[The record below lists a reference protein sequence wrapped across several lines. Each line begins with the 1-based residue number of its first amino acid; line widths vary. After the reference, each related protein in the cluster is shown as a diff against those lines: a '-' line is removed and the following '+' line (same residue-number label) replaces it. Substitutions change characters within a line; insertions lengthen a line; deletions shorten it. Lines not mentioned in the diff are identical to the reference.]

1 MKEKNQ
7 LKKKVCAA
15 VLAVSLVGQMLP
27 APAAFAAE
35 RANAQGRLE
44 VAMHA
49 ELPSQ
54 GKTFKVTFMN
64 AQGEEITTTAKS
76 AANGNSLIC
85 DKALAAGTYD
95 MTITASGHLA
105 YKQKV
110 TITNGMITKL
120 DLYNSH
126 AVNEGLDAG
135 KQHGIMAVGEIND
148 DGVIDEK
155 DADKMMDAIDAQ
167 STDSSYD
174 LNGDGAVN
182 VGDLA
187 YITANYG
194 KNVQAKQVDV
204 LSGEQVESKVETGKV
219 EKGDIADLTAGKE
232 DTVVQLAPKNEAPI
246 SKENPV
252 EVSLDIAES
261 ATAKVDG
268 LLIAPPAGTNNLITD
283 ATIDVVDANNNTYQ
297 AVLTQAQTMS
307 RDAKLVTATQEKDG
321 TIVVNLGQQIAIKKV
336 TIKVTGASTNLV
348 DIAQVEFVNG
358 MENRIPEPE
367 KSVPELKE
375 PKKLQAGMEP
385 AFSVSWTPQV
395 NITGYEVMVS
405 GGGKE
410 EVFKTTATTLEVRSL
425 SGSSLKTYVPYT
437 IRVRSTNGDWKSAY
451 SEAKTITI
459 LPDGKPQQPT
469 SVEVVGEA
477 EALKVSWESMRDTQ
491 SYAVYYRLSGND
503 GEFTKAVENL
513 TATTYTIKNLQPNVT
528 YDVYVVGANTLGV
541 SDPSD
546 IRTGTTL
553 KAATLRMPKYKLI
566 NTSNGAGV
574 KTNHIESVEICK
586 DSLTVVPENN
596 PFVIVDDSISTYAT
610 RNNWNWGGYH
620 GSDADATLITLD
632 KEYEMDTI
640 RFASS
645 AGHTG
650 DFTARVTVWDE
661 SGKETVAFYNYG
673 GASIGKKKTKTD
685 VNGNRYHELVFE
697 EPKNVKRIRF
707 GFTNTDPGNRTMHLS
722 EVAFYHYDSLA
733 NDIEALFTNDKHIA
747 LCDGVT
753 KETVDKL
760 KARAEAVDSESGEIH
775 PDSASLLLVLEDA
788 YALLDGQLDQEIIDI
803 NNKITAKADDHLN
816 PEKDFVYSLN
826 DFQPLGVA
834 AQAGE
839 ALNVY
844 VGAKD
849 KKQGAS
855 TNLKLVFTQ
864 NYGESAQWQKEVALK
879 VGPNEITV
887 PAVSNRASEDG
898 GAVYVRYTGNSGAEE
913 YSVRVTGGTKIP
925 VLDVSGKTGEARTQ
939 AIEAYVQKLE
949 AYTKDLEQKHDE
961 AGKDKKSVYKDSY
974 NAQTC
979 VLNVTDIVMDG
990 MMYSVPADVVWTA
1003 IQANPAI
1010 TLTNAI
1016 DAMEQELELLYQH
1029 KGLHKNT
1036 TSGTDRYPAQR
1047 LNIRYHKMKEGVF
1060 MYAGGQRIGVG
1071 YDIAKTLS
1079 TMTPVNV
1086 DEQGYAQG
1094 DIKLS
1099 GWGVAHEIGHVINN
1113 KHYTVGEVTNNYYSI
1128 LATGDMR
1135 SDYDNEVY
1143 KAVTSG
1149 GTNDQRTALAMYWQ
1163 LHMAFDNDG
1172 NFKTYDTAEAMK
1184 KNIFFARMDSY
1195 ARNTANAPKTNVAL
1209 SLDSNSKSDN
1219 IIRLACAASEQNMLS
1234 FFEAWGLTYNEAT
1247 KKYAAQFT
1255 TKVKDIQYLKPEA
1268 HAYRLAG
1275 KPRMSENTT
1284 VDAKLEYASQGEKSN
1299 KVTLCLSNSD
1309 KSEAML
1315 GYEIRRNDEVVA
1327 FVPASESTY
1336 VDTISTGNNR
1346 VYTYEVTAYDK
1357 LLNKTKTVKL
1367 DPVKVKHDGTLG
1379 RDKWTATTNM
1389 ISVDDK
1395 PVEDGCANENGTIEK
1410 VSAISR
1416 VIDGKGQ
1423 TYTGKVSQGSP
1434 AITLK
1439 LGETSQ
1445 VTALRYRGE
1454 LTDLKISVSEDGNS
1468 WTEVRSVTVAEL
1480 NRDSQTVTINS
1491 DGSRTIFFEKKDAQ
1505 GNLYVCQAAYVKVEM
1520 PTVAANTDVLIQNI
1534 DLLGPVGDNVEWLSQ
1549 GNSIGKLKSEYV
1561 YDLDKGSKIP
1571 AGSIVFTGVY
1581 KGNPAF
1587 NVVLLKDTEGNI
1599 VGGVDSSGA
1608 TKAHQIILAP
1618 KPEGD
1623 KLGDVSEGS
1632 WIYWIEPD
1640 DIPKNLPNQ
1649 VMVELYRVDAA
1660 EGLTGERLVSN
1671 TLYESVPESLPDI
1684 EFKTESTRVLSD
1696 VKAVQPKVELED
1708 ESSNQGIVKSAMAAV
1723 ASAVRAFVAQ
1733 PAQAAEASV
1742 QTKASNAPSFTMTDG
1757 DKNATLALN
1766 VGNAVQSTV
1775 ALQAAIK
1782 VDGDATKA
1790 TLNWDAALKDALLKD
1805 YRFNAENDTLTVYI
1819 TAKNDL
1825 LNNGAVN
1832 LGTLQMDSEHGT
1844 KSVTLTLEPSRTMVV
1859 DSTYAVNELKG
1870 LAATSHELATNEA
1883 PDSGSGGGVVTPD
1896 RYDIAVESG
1905 VGGTVDVQPKRAKKG
1920 DTVTVTVAPKAGY
1933 AVETVTVLD
1942 AKGKNVE
1949 VQAAGEQKYT
1959 FKMPASKVKVK
1970 ATFKQDGSEQ
1980 PAPNNPF
1987 TDIAPTDYFYES
1999 VLWATEQNL
2008 VAGVADNLFAPQ
2020 MPCTR
2025 AQMVVFLWRTHGCP
2039 QVEADLPF
2047 VDVPEDAYYADAVRW
2062 AVAEGVTGGTTAT
2075 TFSPDM
2081 TLTRGQTVV
2090 FLHREAGSPIVDA
2103 TGFDDVSADA
2113 YYAEAVAW
2121 AVSEK
2126 VTSGTGDNLFSPNL
2140 ACTRAQI
2147 VCFLHKAEM
2156 AKERAAQ

>member
-64 AQGEEITTTAKS
+64 AQGEEITATAKS

-204 LSGEQVESKVETGKV
+204 LSGEQVKPSVSEGTTV
-219 EKGDIADLTAGKE
+219 KGDNIGDLTSGKE

-252 EVSLDIAES
+252 EVSLDVAES
-261 ATAKVDG
+261 AAAKVDG

-297 AVLTQAQTMS
+297 AVLTQAQTLS

-321 TIVVNLGQQIAIKKV
+321 TIVVNLGTQIAIKKV

-367 KSVPELKE
+367 KSVPEINALTQLSAGNE
-375 PKKLQAGMEP
+375 PS
-385 AFSVSWTPQV
+385 FSVSWTPQV

-405 GGGKE
+405 GNGKE
-410 EVFKTTATTLEVRSL
+410 QVFSTKDTSLTVKEV
-425 SGSSLKTYVPYT
+425 GSAKLKSYVPYT
-437 IRVRSTNGDWKSAY
+437 VRVRSTNGDWKSSY

-459 LPDGKPQQPT
+459 KPESVPPAPENLDVEGIVDGI
-469 SVEVVGEA
+469 SV
-477 EALKVSWESMRDTQ
+477 KWKDMRDTQ
-491 SYAVYYRLSGND
+491 TYSIYYRAK
-503 GEFTKAVENL
+503 GETDFKV
-513 TATTYTIKNLQPNVT
+513 IPNVT
-528 YDVYVVGANTLGV
+528 GTSYTIRDLTPNTTYELYMIGHNERGD
-541 SDPSD
+541 SPQSEH
-546 IRTGTTL
+546 
-553 KAATLRMPKYKLI
+553 KEATPINATELRMPKYQLI
-566 NTSNGAGV
+566 NTSNGHGQ
-574 KTNHIESVEICK
+574 KTKHIEAVTLGDVKVE
-586 DSLTVVPENN
+586 D
-596 PFVIVDDSISTYAT
+596 PFAIVDDSLDSYVV
-610 RNNWNWGGYH
+610 RQDWDWGWHYNR
-620 GSDADATLITLD
+620 DKAPIITLD
-632 KEYEMDTI
+632 QEYEMDTI
-640 RFASS
+640 RFSGES
-645 AGHTG
+645 
-650 DFTARVTVWDE
+650 DYMDYSNVRVTVWDATGHE
-661 SGKETVAFYNYG
+661 KEVLVHPGNTGSVRA
-673 GASIGKKKTKTD
+673 KKDK
-685 VNGNRYHELVFE
+685 NGNTYQELIFDAPEKV
-697 EPKNVKRIRF
+697 KKIRIGLAHGSSSRKRI
-707 GFTNTDPGNRTMHLS
+707 TIS

-733 NDIEALFTNDKHIA
+733 NDIEALFTDGTHIA
-747 LCDGVT
+747 LRDD
-753 KETVDKL
+753 VDAAKVNEL
-760 KARAEAVDSESGEIH
+760 KARAVAVDEESGEIH
-775 PDSASLLLVLEDA
+775 PDSESLLLTLKEA
-788 YALLDGQLDQEIIDI
+788 EELLKGQMDRDIIAVNNRVTVNADGHLDMAFPLSD
-803 NNKITAKADDHLN
+803 L
-816 PEKDFVYSLN
+816 
-826 DFQPLGVA
+826 QPLGVTV
-834 AQAGE
+834 QKNE

-844 VGAKD
+844 VGAEG
-849 KKQGAS
+849 KKQGEA

-864 NYGESAQWQKEVALK
+864 TFGEASHWQKEIPLK
-879 VGPNEITV
+879 VGAN
-887 PAVSNRASEDG
+887 AVSAEDVAKRTNEAG
-898 GAVYVRYTGNSGAEE
+898 GAVYVRYHGDAGKEA

-925 VLDVSGKTGEARTQ
+925 VLDVSGKTGETRTQ
-939 AIEAYVQKLE
+939 AIQAYVDKLDAYSQSLQAKHEEAGATDGSMHKEAY
-949 AYTKDLEQKHDE
+949 
-961 AGKDKKSVYKDSY
+961 
-974 NAQTC
+974 NAETC
-979 VLNVTDIVMDG
+979 VFNVTDIVMNG
-990 MMYSVPADVVWTA
+990 MMYSVPADVVWKA
-1003 IQANPAI
+1003 INENGNPTETLTQAI
-1010 TLTNAI
+1010 T
-1016 DAMEQELELLYQH
+1016 AMEQEVELLYQH
-1029 KGLHKNT
+1029 KGLHKSE
-1036 TSGTDRYPAQR
+1036 TSGTDLFPAQR
-1047 LNIRYHKMKEGVF
+1047 LNVRYQKMFDGAF
-1060 MYAGGQRIGVG
+1060 MYAGGKHMGVG
-1071 YDIAKTLS
+1071 YSIAGILS
-1079 TMTPVNV
+1079 KMTPVETDSKGNAI
-1086 DEQGYAQG
+1086 D
-1094 DIKLS
+1094 DINLS

-1163 LHMAFDNDG
+1163 LHMAFDKDG
-1172 NFKTYDTAEAMK
+1172 NFKTYDTADAMK
-1184 KNIFFARMDSY
+1184 KNLFFARMDSY
-1195 ARNTANAPKTNVAL
+1195 ARNPGSAPKPGDVSL
-1209 SLDSNSKSDN
+1209 SLEKNSTSDN

-1247 KKYAAQFT
+1247 KKYAEQFIN
-1255 TKVKDIQYLKPEA
+1255 KVKDIQYLKPEA
-1268 HAYRLAG
+1268 HRYRLADG
-1275 KPRMSENTT
+1275 KGMASDT
-1284 VDAKLEYASQGEKSN
+1284 VAHATLNYSASGFDSN
-1299 KVTLCLSNSD
+1299 KVTLTLSNTGNAND
-1309 KSEAML
+1309 ML
-1315 GYEIRRNDEVVA
+1315 GYEIRRNGEVVA
-1327 FVPASESTY
+1327 FVPAEKTSY

-1346 VYTYEVTAYDK
+1346 VYNYEVTAYDK
-1357 LLNKTKTVKL
+1357 LLSKTKTVKL
-1367 DPVKVKHDGTLG
+1367 DPVKVTHDGTLG

-1395 PVEDGCANENGTIEK
+1395 PVEDGCAKEDGTVEK

-1445 VTALRYRGE
+1445 VIALRYRGE

-1480 NRDSQTVTINS
+1480 KRDSQTVTINS

-1520 PTVAANTDVLIQNI
+1520 PTVAANTDVSIQNI

-1549 GNSIGKLKSEYV
+1549 GNSIGKLKSDYQYGATEA
-1561 YDLDKGSKIP
+1561 DKIP
-1571 AGSIVFTGVY
+1571 QGSIVFTGVY

-1587 NVVLLKDTEGNI
+1587 NVVVLKDENGKI
-1599 VGGVDSSGA
+1599 VDGS
-1608 TKAHQIILAP
+1608 QIIMAEAP
-1618 KPEGD
+1618 KGE
-1623 KLGDVSEGS
+1623 KLGDVSEGA
-1632 WIYWIEPD
+1632 WIYWIEPK
-1640 DIPKNLPNQ
+1640 DIPENLPTQ
-1649 VMVELYRVDAA
+1649 VKAELYRVDDPKTMA
-1660 EGLTGERLVSN
+1660 GQRLVSDN
-1671 TLYESVPESLPDI
+1671 LYHEVPTKENMPEIELTHKASRSLDTI
-1684 EFKTESTRVLSD
+1684 
-1696 VKAVQPKVELED
+1696 KAVQPKAYMEE
-1708 ESSNQGIVKSAMAAV
+1708 EASNQGIVKSVMAAV

-1742 QTKASNAPSFTMTDG
+1742 QTKASNAPSFTMTGG

-1790 TLNWDAALKDALLKD
+1790 NLNWDAALKDALLKD

-1859 DSTYAVNELKG
+1859 DSTYAVNKLNG

-1883 PDSGSGGGVVTPD
+1883 PDSGSGGSGSGGGVVTPE

-1933 AVETVTVLD
+1933 AVDTVTVLD

>member
-1 MKEKNQ
+1 MTGKQ
-7 LKKKVCAA
+7 PLKKKVCAA

-35 RANAQGRLE
+35 RVNAQGRLE

-64 AQGEEITTTAKS
+64 AQGEEITATAKS

-167 STDSSYD
+167 STDSSFD

-204 LSGEQVESKVETGKV
+204 LSGEQVKPSVSEGTTVENGKI
-219 EKGDIADLTAGKE
+219 EDLTSGKE

-252 EVSLDIAES
+252 EVSLDVAES
-261 ATAKVDG
+261 AAAKVDG

-321 TIVVNLGQQIAIKKV
+321 TIVVNLGTQIAIKKV

-469 SVEVVGEA
+469 GVEVVGEA

-503 GEFTKAVENL
+503 GEFTEAVENL
-513 TATTYTIKNLQPNVT
+513 TATTYTIKKLQPNVK

-541 SDPSD
+541 SEPSD

-610 RNNWNWGGYH
+610 RNSWNWGGH
-620 GSDADATLITLD
+620 HDSDADATMFTLD
-632 KEYEMDTI
+632 NEYEMDTI

-661 SGKETVAFYNYG
+661 EGNETVAFYNYK

-697 EPKNVKRIRF
+697 HPQKVKSIRF
-707 GFTNTDPGNRTMHLS
+707 GFTKTNPGNKTMHLS
-722 EVAFYHYDSLA
+722 EVAFYEYDSLA

-747 LCDGVT
+747 LRDDVT
-753 KETVDKL
+753 REKVDAL
-760 KARAEAVDSESGEIH
+760 EARAKAVDSESGEIH

-788 YALLDGQLDQEIIDI
+788 YALLDGQLDKEIIDI
-803 NNKITAKADDHLN
+803 NNKVTAKSDGHL
-816 PEKDFVYSLN
+816 DFVYGLN
-826 DFQPLGVA
+826 DFQPLGVT

-864 NYGESAQWQKEVALK
+864 NHGESAQWQKEVALK

-887 PAVSNRASEDG
+887 PAVSNRGSEDG

-949 AYTKDLEQKHDE
+949 AYTKDLEQKHAE
-961 AGKDKKSVYKDSY
+961 AADGGVHTGTY

-990 MMYSVPADVVWTA
+990 MMYSVPADVVWNA
-1003 IQANPAI
+1003 IKANPTT
-1010 TLTNAI
+1010 TLANAVA
-1016 DAMEQELELLYQH
+1016 AMEQELELLYQH

-1086 DEQGYAQG
+1086 DEQGNAQG

-1172 NFKTYDTAEAMK
+1172 NFKIYDTADAMK
-1184 KNIFFARMDSY
+1184 KSLFFARMDSY
-1195 ARNTANAPKTNVAL
+1195 ARNTANAPKTNEAL

-1234 FFEAWGLTYNEAT
+1234 FFEAWGFTYNNVT
-1247 KKYAAQFT
+1247 KKYAEQFT

-1268 HAYRLAG
+1268 HEYRLADG
-1275 KPRMSENTT
+1275 QGMASDT
-1284 VDAKLEYASQGEKSN
+1284 VAHATLNYSASGIDSN
-1299 KVTLCLSNSD
+1299 KVTLNLSNTGNAND
-1309 KSEAML
+1309 ML
-1315 GYEIRRNDEVVA
+1315 GYEIRRNGEVVA

-1346 VYTYEVTAYDK
+1346 VCNYEVTAYDK
-1357 LLNKTKTVKL
+1357 LLSKTKTVKL

-1379 RDKWTATTNM
+1379 RDKWVATTNM
-1389 ISVDDK
+1389 TSVDDK
-1395 PVEDGCANENGTIEK
+1395 PVEDGCANENGTVEK

-1581 KGNPAF
+1581 KA
-1587 NVVLLKDTEGNI
+1587 
-1599 VGGVDSSGA
+1599 
-1608 TKAHQIILAP
+1608 
-1618 KPEGD
+1618 
-1623 KLGDVSEGS
+1623 DV
-1632 WIYWIEPD
+1632 
-1640 DIPKNLPNQ
+1640 
-1649 VMVELYRVDAA
+1649 R
-1660 EGLTGERLVSN
+1660 
-1671 TLYESVPESLPDI
+1671 
-1684 EFKTESTRVLSD
+1684 
-1696 VKAVQPKVELED
+1696 
-1708 ESSNQGIVKSAMAAV
+1708 
-1723 ASAVRAFVAQ
+1723 
-1733 PAQAAEASV
+1733 
-1742 QTKASNAPSFTMTDG
+1742 
-1757 DKNATLALN
+1757 
-1766 VGNAVQSTV
+1766 
-1775 ALQAAIK
+1775 
-1782 VDGDATKA
+1782 
-1790 TLNWDAALKDALLKD
+1790 
-1805 YRFNAENDTLTVYI
+1805 
-1819 TAKNDL
+1819 
-1825 LNNGAVN
+1825 
-1832 LGTLQMDSEHGT
+1832 
-1844 KSVTLTLEPSRTMVV
+1844 
-1859 DSTYAVNELKG
+1859 
-1870 LAATSHELATNEA
+1870 
-1883 PDSGSGGGVVTPD
+1883 
-1896 RYDIAVESG
+1896 
-1905 VGGTVDVQPKRAKKG
+1905 
-1920 DTVTVTVAPKAGY
+1920 
-1933 AVETVTVLD
+1933 
-1942 AKGKNVE
+1942 
-1949 VQAAGEQKYT
+1949 
-1959 FKMPASKVKVK
+1959 
-1970 ATFKQDGSEQ
+1970 
-1980 PAPNNPF
+1980 
-1987 TDIAPTDYFYES
+1987 
-1999 VLWATEQNL
+1999 
-2008 VAGVADNLFAPQ
+2008 
-2020 MPCTR
+2020 
-2025 AQMVVFLWRTHGCP
+2025 
-2039 QVEADLPF
+2039 
-2047 VDVPEDAYYADAVRW
+2047 
-2062 AVAEGVTGGTTAT
+2062 
-2075 TFSPDM
+2075 
-2081 TLTRGQTVV
+2081 
-2090 FLHREAGSPIVDA
+2090 
-2103 TGFDDVSADA
+2103 
-2113 YYAEAVAW
+2113 
-2121 AVSEK
+2121 
-2126 VTSGTGDNLFSPNL
+2126 
-2140 ACTRAQI
+2140 
-2147 VCFLHKAEM
+2147 
-2156 AKERAAQ
+2156 

>member
-1 MKEKNQ
+1 M
-7 LKKKVCAA
+7 
-15 VLAVSLVGQMLP
+15 
-27 APAAFAAE
+27 
-35 RANAQGRLE
+35 
-44 VAMHA
+44 
-49 ELPSQ
+49 
-54 GKTFKVTFMN
+54 
-64 AQGEEITTTAKS
+64 
-76 AANGNSLIC
+76 
-85 DKALAAGTYD
+85 
-95 MTITASGHLA
+95 
-105 YKQKV
+105 
-110 TITNGMITKL
+110 
-120 DLYNSH
+120 
-126 AVNEGLDAG
+126 
-135 KQHGIMAVGEIND
+135 
-148 DGVIDEK
+148 
-155 DADKMMDAIDAQ
+155 
-167 STDSSYD
+167 
-174 LNGDGAVN
+174 
-182 VGDLA
+182 
-187 YITANYG
+187 
-194 KNVQAKQVDV
+194 
-204 LSGEQVESKVETGKV
+204 
-219 EKGDIADLTAGKE
+219 
-232 DTVVQLAPKNEAPI
+232 
-246 SKENPV
+246 
-252 EVSLDIAES
+252 
-261 ATAKVDG
+261 
-268 LLIAPPAGTNNLITD
+268 
-283 ATIDVVDANNNTYQ
+283 
-297 AVLTQAQTMS
+297 
-307 RDAKLVTATQEKDG
+307 
-321 TIVVNLGQQIAIKKV
+321 
-336 TIKVTGASTNLV
+336 
-348 DIAQVEFVNG
+348 
-358 MENRIPEPE
+358 
-367 KSVPELKE
+367 
-375 PKKLQAGMEP
+375 
-385 AFSVSWTPQV
+385 
-395 NITGYEVMVS
+395 
-405 GGGKE
+405 
-410 EVFKTTATTLEVRSL
+410 
-425 SGSSLKTYVPYT
+425 
-437 IRVRSTNGDWKSAY
+437 
-451 SEAKTITI
+451 
-459 LPDGKPQQPT
+459 
-469 SVEVVGEA
+469 
-477 EALKVSWESMRDTQ
+477 
-491 SYAVYYRLSGND
+491 
-503 GEFTKAVENL
+503 
-513 TATTYTIKNLQPNVT
+513 
-528 YDVYVVGANTLGV
+528 
-541 SDPSD
+541 
-546 IRTGTTL
+546 
-553 KAATLRMPKYKLI
+553 
-566 NTSNGAGV
+566 
-574 KTNHIESVEICK
+574 
-586 DSLTVVPENN
+586 
-596 PFVIVDDSISTYAT
+596 
-610 RNNWNWGGYH
+610 
-620 GSDADATLITLD
+620 
-632 KEYEMDTI
+632 
-640 RFASS
+640 
-645 AGHTG
+645 
-650 DFTARVTVWDE
+650 
-661 SGKETVAFYNYG
+661 
-673 GASIGKKKTKTD
+673 
-685 VNGNRYHELVFE
+685 
-697 EPKNVKRIRF
+697 
-707 GFTNTDPGNRTMHLS
+707 
-722 EVAFYHYDSLA
+722 
-733 NDIEALFTNDKHIA
+733 
-747 LCDGVT
+747 
-753 KETVDKL
+753 
-760 KARAEAVDSESGEIH
+760 
-775 PDSASLLLVLEDA
+775 
-788 YALLDGQLDQEIIDI
+788 
-803 NNKITAKADDHLN
+803 
-816 PEKDFVYSLN
+816 
-826 DFQPLGVA
+826 
-834 AQAGE
+834 
-839 ALNVY
+839 
-844 VGAKD
+844 
-849 KKQGAS
+849 
-855 TNLKLVFTQ
+855 FTQ
-864 NYGESAQWQKEVALK
+864 NYGESSQWKDEVALN
-879 VGPNEITV
+879 VGPNVVTV
-887 PAVSNRASEDG
+887 PDISKRKSESG
-898 GAVYVRYTGNSGAEE
+898 GAVYVRYVGRGSAEQ
-913 YSVRVTGGTKIP
+913 YSVRVSGGTKIP
-925 VLDVSGKTGEARTQ
+925 VLDVSGKNGKARAEAVSTYVNKLKTYVEGLNKTHNDATNQVGSVHTGE
-939 AIEAYVQKLE
+939 
-949 AYTKDLEQKHDE
+949 
-961 AGKDKKSVYKDSY
+961 YKP
-974 NAQTC
+974 TEC
-979 VLNVTDIVMDG
+979 VLNVTDIVMNG
-990 MMYSVPADVVWTA
+990 MMYSVSADAVWRA
-1003 IQANPAI
+1003 ISAKGNPTE
-1010 TLTNAI
+1010 TLTQAI
-1016 DAMEQELELLYQH
+1016 AAMEQEVELLYQH

-1036 TSGTDRYPAQR
+1036 SSGTDRFPCQR
-1047 LNIRYHKMKEGVF
+1047 LNIRYHKMNDGVF

-1071 YDIAKTLS
+1071 YSIADILS
-1079 TMTPVNV
+1079 TMVPVQPDEKGNV
-1086 DEQGYAQG
+1086 KKE
-1094 DIKLS
+1094 DIKWS

-1149 GTNDQRTALAMYWQ
+1149 GTNDLRTALAMYWQ

-1172 NFKTYDTAEAMK
+1172 NFKTYDTAEEMK
-1184 KNIFFARMDSY
+1184 KNLFFARMDSY
-1195 ARNTANAPKTNVAL
+1195 SRKPDSAPKPGDEAL
-1209 SLDSNSKSDN
+1209 SLKDGNKDAGKSDKM
-1219 IIRLACAASEQNMLS
+1219 IRLACAASEQNMLS
-1234 FFEAWGLTYNEAT
+1234 FFEAWGFTYNEAT
-1247 KKYAAQFT
+1247 KQYAVQFKT
-1255 TKVKDIQYLKPEA
+1255 PVKDIQYLKPEA
-1268 HAYRLAG
+1268 HQYRLAG
-1275 KPRMSENTT
+1275 GKGMASGTT
-1284 VDAKLEYASQGEKSN
+1284 AEATLSYSASGIDSN
-1299 KVTLCLSNSD
+1299 KVTLTLSNTGHEND
-1309 KSEAML
+1309 ML
-1315 GYEIRRNDEVVA
+1315 GYEIRRNGELVA

-1346 VYTYEVTAYDK
+1346 VYNYEVTAYDK
-1357 LLNKTKTVKL
+1357 LLKKTDTVKL
-1367 DPVKVKHDGTLG
+1367 EPVKVKHDGTLG

-1389 ISVDDK
+1389 TSDADQYITADGQNGYC
-1395 PVEDGCANENGTIEK
+1395 EDTTI
-1410 VSAISR
+1410 SAISR
-1416 VIDGKGQ
+1416 VIDGKGE
-1423 TYTGKVSQGSP
+1423 TYTGKVSKETP

-1439 LGETSQ
+1439 LGENSQ

-1480 NRDSQTVTINS
+1480 NSDSQTVTINS
-1491 DGSRTIFFEKKDAQ
+1491 DVSRTIFFEKKDAP

-1520 PTVAANTDVLIQNI
+1520 PTVAANTDVSIKNI

-1599 VGGVDSSGA
+1599 VGGEDSSGA

-1618 KPEGD
+1618 DPQGD

-1640 DIPKNLPNQ
+1640 DIPEKLPNQ

-1708 ESSNQGIVKSAMAAV
+1708 ESSNQGIVKSVMAAV

-1733 PAQAAEASV
+1733 PAQAAE

-1757 DKNATLALN
+1757 DKNTTLALN

-1859 DSTYAVNELKG
+1859 DSTYAVNELEG

-1883 PDSGSGGGVVTPD
+1883 PDSGSGGSGSGGGVVTPD

-1933 AVETVTVLD
+1933 AVETVTVFD

>member
-44 VAMHA
+44 VVMHA

-54 GKTFKVTFMN
+54 GKTFEVTLMN
-64 AQGEEITTTAKS
+64 AQGEEIIATAKS

-95 MTITASGHLA
+95 MTITASGYLT
-105 YKQKV
+105 YTQKV
-110 TITNGMITKL
+110 KIANGMITKL

-135 KQHGIMAVGEIND
+135 KQRGIMAVGEIND

-167 STDSSYD
+167 STDSSFD

-194 KNVQAKQVDV
+194 KNIQAKQVDV
-204 LSGEQVESKVETGKV
+204 LSGEQVKPSVSEGTTV
-219 EKGDIADLTAGKE
+219 KGDNIGDLTSGKE

-252 EVSLDIAES
+252 EVSLDVAES
-261 ATAKVDG
+261 AAAKVDG

-321 TIVVNLGQQIAIKKV
+321 TIVVNLGTQIAIKKV

-367 KSVPELKE
+367 KSVPEIKE
-375 PKKLQAGMEP
+375 LTQISAGNDP
-385 AFSVSWTPQV
+385 SFSVSWTPQV

-405 GGGKE
+405 GNGKE
-410 EVFKTTATTLEVRSL
+410 QVFSTKDTSLTVKEV
-425 SGSSLKTYVPYT
+425 GSAKLKSYVPYT
-437 IRVRSTNGDWKSAY
+437 VRVRSTNGDWKSSY

-459 LPDGKPQQPT
+459 KPESVPPAPENLDVEGIVDGI
-469 SVEVVGEA
+469 SV
-477 EALKVSWESMRDTQ
+477 KWKDMRDTQ
-491 SYAVYYRLSGND
+491 TYSIYYRAK
-503 GEFTKAVENL
+503 GETDFKVIPNVIGTSYTIRDL
-513 TATTYTIKNLQPNVT
+513 TPNTTYELYMIGHNERGDSPQSEHKE
-528 YDVYVVGANTLGV
+528 
-541 SDPSD
+541 
-546 IRTGTTL
+546 
-553 KAATLRMPKYKLI
+553 ATPINATELRMPKYQLI
-566 NTSNGAGV
+566 NTSNGHGQ
-574 KTNHIESVEICK
+574 KTKHIEAVTLGDVKVE
-586 DSLTVVPENN
+586 D
-596 PFVIVDDSISTYAT
+596 PFAIVDDSLDSYVV
-610 RNNWNWGGYH
+610 RQDWDWGWHYNR
-620 GSDADATLITLD
+620 DKAPIITLD
-632 KEYEMDTI
+632 QEYEMDTI
-640 RFASS
+640 RFSGES
-645 AGHTG
+645 
-650 DFTARVTVWDE
+650 DYMDYSNVRVTVWDATGHE
-661 SGKETVAFYNYG
+661 KEVLVHPGNTGSVRA
-673 GASIGKKKTKTD
+673 KKDK
-685 VNGNRYHELVFE
+685 NGNTYQELIFDAPEKV
-697 EPKNVKRIRF
+697 KKIRIGLAHGSSSRKRI
-707 GFTNTDPGNRTMHLS
+707 TIS

-733 NDIEALFTNDKHIA
+733 NDIEALFTDGTHIA
-747 LCDGVT
+747 LRDD
-753 KETVDKL
+753 VDAAKVNEL
-760 KARAEAVDSESGEIH
+760 KARAVAVDEESGEIH
-775 PDSASLLLVLEDA
+775 PDSESLLLTLKEA
-788 YALLDGQLDQEIIDI
+788 EKLLKGQMDRDIIAV
-803 NNKITAKADDHLN
+803 NNRVTVKADGHLDMAF
-816 PEKDFVYSLN
+816 PLSDL
-826 DFQPLGVA
+826 QPLGVTV
-834 AQAGE
+834 QKNE

-844 VGAKD
+844 VGAEG
-849 KKQGAS
+849 KKQGEA

-864 NYGESAQWQKEVALK
+864 TFGEASHWQKEIPLK
-879 VGPNEITV
+879 VGANAISAEDVAKRTNE
-887 PAVSNRASEDG
+887 AG
-898 GAVYVRYTGNSGAEE
+898 GAVYVRYHGDAGKEA

-925 VLDVSGKTGEARTQ
+925 VLDVSGKTGETRTQ
-939 AIEAYVQKLE
+939 AIQAYVDKLDAYSQSLQAKHEEAGATDGSMHKEAY
-949 AYTKDLEQKHDE
+949 
-961 AGKDKKSVYKDSY
+961 
-974 NAQTC
+974 NAETC
-979 VLNVTDIVMDG
+979 VFNVTDIVMNG
-990 MMYSVPADVVWTA
+990 MMYSVPANVVWKA
-1003 IQANPAI
+1003 INENGNPTETLTQAI
-1010 TLTNAI
+1010 T
-1016 DAMEQELELLYQH
+1016 AMEQEVELLYQH
-1029 KGLHKNT
+1029 KGLHKSE
-1036 TSGTDRYPAQR
+1036 TSGTDRFPAQR
-1047 LNIRYHKMKEGVF
+1047 LNVRYQKMFDGAF
-1060 MYAGGQRIGVG
+1060 MYAGGKHMGVG
-1071 YDIAKTLS
+1071 YSIAGILS
-1079 TMTPVNV
+1079 KMTPVETDSKGNAI
-1086 DEQGYAQG
+1086 D
-1094 DIKLS
+1094 DINLS

-1184 KNIFFARMDSY
+1184 KNLFFARMDSY

-1599 VGGVDSSGA
+1599 VGGEDSSGA

-1618 KPEGD
+1618 DPQGD

-1640 DIPKNLPNQ
+1640 DIPEKLPNQ

-1708 ESSNQGIVKSAMAAV
+1708 ESSNQGIVKSVMAAV

-1733 PAQAAEASV
+1733 PAQAAE

-1757 DKNATLALN
+1757 DKNTTLALN

-1859 DSTYAVNELKG
+1859 DSTYAVNELEG

-1883 PDSGSGGGVVTPD
+1883 PDSGSGGSGSGGGVVTPD

-2047 VDVPEDAYYADAVRW
+2047 VDVPEDACYADAVRW

>member
-1 MKEKNQ
+1 M
-7 LKKKVCAA
+7 KKKVCAA

-35 RANAQGRLE
+35 RVNAQGRLE

-64 AQGEEITTTAKS
+64 AQGEEITATAKS

-167 STDSSYD
+167 STDSSFD

-204 LSGEQVESKVETGKV
+204 LSGEQVKPSVSEGTTVENGKI
-219 EKGDIADLTAGKE
+219 EDLTSGKE

-252 EVSLDIAES
+252 EVSLDVAES
-261 ATAKVDG
+261 AAAKVDG

-321 TIVVNLGQQIAIKKV
+321 TIVVNLGTQIAIKKV

-469 SVEVVGEA
+469 GVEVVGEA

-503 GEFTKAVENL
+503 GEFTEAVENL
-513 TATTYTIKNLQPNVT
+513 TATTYTIKKLQPNVK

-541 SDPSD
+541 SEPSD

-610 RNNWNWGGYH
+610 RNSWNWGGH
-620 GSDADATLITLD
+620 HDSDADATMFTLD
-632 KEYEMDTI
+632 NEYEMDTI

-661 SGKETVAFYNYG
+661 EGNETVAFYNYN

-697 EPKNVKRIRF
+697 HPQKVKSIRF
-707 GFTNTDPGNRTMHLS
+707 GFTNSWSGNKTMNLS
-722 EVAFYHYDSLA
+722 EVAFYEYDSLA

-747 LCDGVT
+747 LRDDVT
-753 KETVDKL
+753 KEKVDKL

-775 PDSASLLLVLEDA
+775 PDSASLLLVLKDA
-788 YALLDGQLDQEIIDI
+788 YALLDGQLDKEIIDI
-803 NNKITAKADDHLN
+803 NNKVTAKSDGHL
-816 PEKDFVYSLN
+816 DFVYGLN
-826 DFQPLGVA
+826 DFQPLGVT

-939 AIEAYVQKLE
+939 VIEAYVQKLE
-949 AYTKDLEQKHDE
+949 ACTKDLEQKHAE
-961 AGKDKKSVYKDSY
+961 AADGGVHTGTY

-990 MMYSVPADVVWTA
+990 MMYSVPADVVWNA
-1003 IQANPAI
+1003 IKANPTT
-1010 TLTNAI
+1010 TLANAVA
-1016 DAMEQELELLYQH
+1016 AMEQELELLYQH

-1163 LHMAFDNDG
+1163 LHMAFDKDG
-1172 NFKTYDTAEAMK
+1172 NFKTYDTADAMK
-1184 KNIFFARMDSY
+1184 KNLFFARMDSY

-1234 FFEAWGLTYNEAT
+1234 FFDAWGFTYNNAT
-1247 KKYAAQFT
+1247 KKYAEQFT

-1268 HAYRLAG
+1268 HEYRLADG
-1275 KPRMSENTT
+1275 QGMASNTVAHAT
-1284 VDAKLEYASQGEKSN
+1284 LNYSASGIDSN
-1299 KVTLCLSNSD
+1299 KVTLTLSNTGNAND
-1309 KSEAML
+1309 ML
-1315 GYEIRRNDEVVA
+1315 GYEIRRNGEVVA

-1379 RDKWTATTNM
+1379 RDKWVATTNM
-1389 ISVDDK
+1389 TSVDDK
-1395 PVEDGCANENGTIEK
+1395 PVEDGCAKEDGTVEK

-1416 VIDGKGQ
+1416 VIDGKGE
-1423 TYTGKVSQGSP
+1423 TYTGKVSKETP

-1439 LGETSQ
+1439 LGENSQ

-1468 WTEVRSVTVAEL
+1468 WTEVRSVTVVEL
-1480 NRDSQTVTINS
+1480 NSDSQTVTINS

-1520 PTVAANTDVLIQNI
+1520 PTVAANTDVSIQNI

-1561 YDLDKGSKIP
+1561 YDLDKGSTIP

-1587 NVVLLKDTEGNI
+1587 NVVVLKDENGKI
-1599 VGGVDSSGA
+1599 VDGS
-1608 TKAHQIILAP
+1608 QIIMAEAP
-1618 KPEGD
+1618 KGE
-1623 KLGDVSEGS
+1623 KLGDVSEGA
-1632 WIYWIEPD
+1632 WIYWIEPK
-1640 DIPKNLPNQ
+1640 DIPENLPTQ
-1649 VMVELYRVDAA
+1649 VKAELYRVDDPKTMA
-1660 EGLTGERLVSN
+1660 GQRLVSDN
-1671 TLYESVPESLPDI
+1671 LYHEVPTKENMPEIELTHKASKSLDTI
-1684 EFKTESTRVLSD
+1684 
-1696 VKAVQPKVELED
+1696 KAVQPKAYMED
-1708 ESSNQGIVKSAMAAV
+1708 EASNQGIVKSAMAAV

-1859 DSTYAVNELKG
+1859 DSTYAVNKLNG

-1883 PDSGSGGGVVTPD
+1883 PDSGSGGSGSGGGVVTPE

-2039 QVEADLPF
+2039 QVEANLPF

>member
-64 AQGEEITTTAKS
+64 AQGEEITATAKS

-167 STDSSYD
+167 STDSSFD

-204 LSGEQVESKVETGKV
+204 LSGEQVKPSVSEGTTV
-219 EKGDIADLTAGKE
+219 KGDNIGDLTSGKE

-246 SKENPV
+246 SEENPV
-252 EVSLDIAES
+252 EVSLDVAES
-261 ATAKVDG
+261 AAAKVDG
-268 LLIAPPAGTNNLITD
+268 LLIALPAGTNNLITD

-297 AVLTQAQTMS
+297 AVLTQAQTLS

-321 TIVVNLGQQIAIKKV
+321 TIVVNLGTQIAIKKV

-367 KSVPELKE
+367 KSVPEITALT
-375 PKKLQAGMEP
+375 QISAGNDP
-385 AFSVSWTPQV
+385 SFSVSWTPQV

-405 GGGKE
+405 GNGKE
-410 EVFKTTATTLEVRSL
+410 QVFSTKDTSLTVKEV
-425 SGSSLKTYVPYT
+425 GSAKLKSYVPYT
-437 IRVRSTNGDWKSAY
+437 VRVRSTNGDWKSAY

-459 LPDGKPQQPT
+459 KPESAPPAPENLDIKGIVDGITVKW
-469 SVEVVGEA
+469 
-477 EALKVSWESMRDTQ
+477 KDMRDTQ
-491 SYAVYYRLSGND
+491 TYSIYYRVKG
-503 GEFTKAVENL
+503 
-513 TATTYTIKNLQPNVT
+513 TADFKVIPNVT
-528 YDVYVVGANTLGV
+528 GTSYTIRDLTPNTTYELYMIGHNECGD
-541 SDPSD
+541 SERSE
-546 IRTGTTL
+546 L
-553 KAATLRMPKYKLI
+553 KEATPVNAKALLMPKYQLI
-566 NTSNGAGV
+566 NTSNGHGQ
-574 KTNHIESVEICK
+574 KTKHIEAVTLGDVKVE
-586 DSLTVVPENN
+586 D
-596 PFVIVDDSISTYAT
+596 PFAIVDDSLDSYVV
-610 RNNWNWGGYH
+610 RQDWDWGWHYNR
-620 GSDADATLITLD
+620 DKAPIITLD
-632 KEYEMDTI
+632 QEYEMDTI
-640 RFASS
+640 RFSGES
-645 AGHTG
+645 
-650 DFTARVTVWDE
+650 DYMDYSNVRVTVWDATGHE
-661 SGKETVAFYNYG
+661 KEVLVHPGNTGSVRA
-673 GASIGKKKTKTD
+673 KKDK
-685 VNGNRYHELVFE
+685 NGNTYQELIFDAPEKV
-697 EPKNVKRIRF
+697 KKIRIGLAHGSSSRKRI
-707 GFTNTDPGNRTMHLS
+707 TIS

-733 NDIEALFTNDKHIA
+733 NDIEALFTDGTHIA
-747 LCDGVT
+747 LRDD
-753 KETVDKL
+753 VDAAKVNEL
-760 KARAEAVDSESGEIH
+760 KARAVAVDEESGEIH
-775 PDSASLLLVLEDA
+775 PDSESLLLTLKEA
-788 YALLDGQLDQEIIDI
+788 EELLKGQMDRDIIAV
-803 NNKITAKADDHLN
+803 NNRVTVKADGHLDMAF
-816 PEKDFVYSLN
+816 PLSDL
-826 DFQPLGVA
+826 QPLGVTV
-834 AQAGE
+834 QKNE

-844 VGAKD
+844 VGAEG
-849 KKQGAS
+849 KKQGEA

-864 NYGESAQWQKEVALK
+864 TFGEASHWQKEIPLK
-879 VGPNEITV
+879 VGANAISAEDVAKRTNE
-887 PAVSNRASEDG
+887 AG
-898 GAVYVRYTGNSGAEE
+898 GAVYVRYHGDAGKEA

-925 VLDVSGKTGEARTQ
+925 VLDVSGKTGETRTQ
-939 AIEAYVQKLE
+939 AIQAYVDKLDAYSQSLQAKHEEAGATDGSMHKEAY
-949 AYTKDLEQKHDE
+949 
-961 AGKDKKSVYKDSY
+961 
-974 NAQTC
+974 NAETC
-979 VLNVTDIVMDG
+979 VFNVTDIVMNG
-990 MMYSVPADVVWTA
+990 MMYSVPANVVWKA
-1003 IQANPAI
+1003 INENGNPTETLTQAI
-1010 TLTNAI
+1010 T
-1016 DAMEQELELLYQH
+1016 AMEQEVELLYQH
-1029 KGLHKNT
+1029 KGLHKSE
-1036 TSGTDRYPAQR
+1036 TSGTDRFPAQR
-1047 LNIRYHKMKEGVF
+1047 LNVRYQKMFDGAF
-1060 MYAGGQRIGVG
+1060 MYAGGKHMGVG
-1071 YDIAKTLS
+1071 YSIAGILS
-1079 TMTPVNV
+1079 KMTPVETDSKGNAI
-1086 DEQGYAQG
+1086 D
-1094 DIKLS
+1094 DINLS

-1172 NFKTYDTAEAMK
+1172 NFKTYDTADAMK
-1184 KNIFFARMDSY
+1184 KNLFFARMDSY
-1195 ARNTANAPKTNVAL
+1195 ARNPENAPKPGGEPL
-1209 SLDSNSKSDN
+1209 SLEKNSTSDN

-1247 KKYAAQFT
+1247 KKYAEQFIN
-1255 TKVKDIQYLKPEA
+1255 KVKDIQYLKPEA
-1268 HAYRLAG
+1268 HRYRLAG
-1275 KPRMSENTT
+1275 GKGMASDT
-1284 VDAKLEYASQGEKSN
+1284 VAHATLNYSASGFDSN
-1299 KVTLCLSNSD
+1299 KVTLTLSNTGNAND
-1309 KSEAML
+1309 ML
-1315 GYEIRRNDEVVA
+1315 GYEIRRNGEVVA
-1327 FVPASESTY
+1327 FVPAEKTSY

-1346 VYTYEVTAYDK
+1346 VYNYEVTAYDK
-1357 LLNKTKTVKL
+1357 LLSKTKTVKL
-1367 DPVKVKHDGTLG
+1367 DPVKVTHDGTLG

-1395 PVEDGCANENGTIEK
+1395 PVEDGCAKEDGTVEK

-1416 VIDGKGQ
+1416 VIDGKDQ
-1423 TYTGKVSQGSP
+1423 TYTGNVKTGTP
-1434 AITLK
+1434 EITLK
-1439 LGETSQ
+1439 LGENSQ

-1454 LTDLKISVSEDGNS
+1454 LTDLKISVSEDGSS

-1480 NRDSQTVTINS
+1480 NSDSQTVTINI
-1491 DGSRTIFFEKKDAQ
+1491 DGSRTIFFEKKDAP

-1520 PTVAANTDVLIQNI
+1520 PTVAANTDVSIQNI

-1549 GNSIGKLKSEYV
+1549 GNGIGTLKSDYQYGATEA
-1561 YDLDKGSKIP
+1561 DKIQQ
-1571 AGSIVFTGVY
+1571 GSIVFTGVY

-1587 NVVLLKDTEGNI
+1587 NVVVLKDENGKI
-1599 VGGVDSSGA
+1599 VDGS
-1608 TKAHQIILAP
+1608 QIIMAEAP
-1618 KPEGD
+1618 KGE
-1623 KLGDVSEGS
+1623 KLGDVSEGA
-1632 WIYWIEPD
+1632 WIYWIEPK
-1640 DIPKNLPNQ
+1640 DIPENLPTQ
-1649 VMVELYRVDAA
+1649 VKAELYRVDDPKTMA
-1660 EGLTGERLVSN
+1660 GQRLVSDN
-1671 TLYESVPESLPDI
+1671 LYHEVPTKENMPEIELTHKASKSLDTI
-1684 EFKTESTRVLSD
+1684 
-1696 VKAVQPKVELED
+1696 KAVQPKAYMED
-1708 ESSNQGIVKSAMAAV
+1708 EASNQGIVKSAMAAV

-1757 DKNATLALN
+1757 DKNTTLALN

-1859 DSTYAVNELKG
+1859 DSTYAVNKLNG

-1883 PDSGSGGGVVTPD
+1883 PDSGSGGSGSGGGVVTPE

-1905 VGGTVDVQPKRAKKG
+1905 VGGTVDVQPKHAKKG